1 MKLTRSTIT
10 ITQEQYNEI
19 ATTMKQ
25 LKTRTK
31 ESLIAEV
38 RANRRVISID
48 KHFSKMDAVCSIL
61 DIRFGRQRLEA
72 FDRMNEEKAGKK

>member
-1 MKLTRSTIT
+1 MKLTRPTIT
-10 ITQEQYNEI
+10 ITQEQYDEI
-19 ATTMKQ
+19 AATMKQ

-31 ESLIAEV
+31 ESLIEEV
-38 RANRRVISID
+38 RSNRRVISID
-48 KHFSKMDAVCSIL
+48 KHFNKMDAVCSIL

>member
-1 MKLTRSTIT
+1 MKLTNIT

-19 ATTMKQ
+19 AATMKQ

-31 ESLIAEV
+31 ESLIEEV
-38 RANRRVISID
+38 RANRRVVSID
-48 KHFSKMDAVCSIL
+48 KHFGKMDAVCSIL